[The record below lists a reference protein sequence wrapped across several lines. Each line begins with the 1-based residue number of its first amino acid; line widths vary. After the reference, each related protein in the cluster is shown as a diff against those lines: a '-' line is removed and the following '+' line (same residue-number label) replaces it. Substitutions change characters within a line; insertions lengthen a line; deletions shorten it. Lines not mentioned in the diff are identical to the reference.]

1 MPDSKP
7 TTSLKKRT
15 RRTQERT
22 EITRAKLIEAGTVI
36 FSEKG
41 FDGVSVR
48 DLEKTAD
55 VQRGLLAYHFN
66 DKETM
71 WKAVVDATFGNMKTE
86 FDERL
91 EILHDLSKSEQ
102 VSFIVRFYVRFHSR
116 HPELSRLMS
125 QEAIKDS
132 WRIRYLIENH
142 IKPATDAMQKL
153 LKDTKGMDTATFINW
168 YYIMVSASSTIFSF
182 APECQL
188 LFDVDP
194 QQDDI
199 IEAHA
204 DMLVG
209 MLMSAS

>member
-1 MPDSKP
+1 M
-7 TTSLKKRT
+7 KKRT

-22 EITRAKLIEAGTVI
+22 EITRAKLLEAGTTI

-48 DLEKTAD
+48 DIENTAE

-66 DKETM
+66 DKENM

-86 FDERL
+86 FDQRF
-91 EILHDLSKSEQ
+91 EILHDLSKSER
-102 VSFIVRFYVRFHSR
+102 VSFIVRFHVRFHAK

-125 QEAIKDS
+125 QEATHDS
-132 WRIRYLIENH
+132 WRIRYLIDHH
-142 IKPATDAMQKL
+142 IRPASNAMARLVKEAKGIEGTD
-153 LKDTKGMDTATFINW
+153 FVNW

-188 LFDVDP
+188 LFDVDCH
-194 QQDDI
+194 QESI
-199 IEAHA
+199 VEAHA
-204 DMLVG
+204 DMLVA
-209 MLMSAS
+209 MLLGADK